1 MYPRDI
7 GVVVNK
13 ESKNIDSKQSMSKAS
28 QAYKMFSESK
38 SPMEVAVTLDL
49 ILK

>member
-7 GVVVNK
+7 GVIVNK
-13 ESKNIDSKQSMSKAS
+13 VESKQSMSKAS